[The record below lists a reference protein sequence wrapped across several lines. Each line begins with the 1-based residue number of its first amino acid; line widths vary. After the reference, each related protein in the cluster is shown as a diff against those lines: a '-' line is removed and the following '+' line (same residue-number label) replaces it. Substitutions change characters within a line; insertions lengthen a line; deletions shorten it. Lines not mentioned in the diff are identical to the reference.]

1 MDSIL
6 TDIYQYCNQGAS
18 DQFTVNDRSAII
30 DVLKQYKT
38 AIYAEANSDYA
49 GRYCFTGYKTDTS
62 FTFLTAEDAQKKY
75 EITETFTS
83 DDVTTMKVM
92 KNSVDVTDI
101 DTILEYGRSGSC
113 VRKWIY
119 RFG

>member
-62 FTFLTAEDAQKKY
+62 FTFLTAEDAQK
-75 EITETFTS
+75 
-83 DDVTTMKVM
+83 
-92 KNSVDVTDI
+92 
-101 DTILEYGRSGSC
+101 
-113 VRKWIY
+113 
-119 RFG
+119 